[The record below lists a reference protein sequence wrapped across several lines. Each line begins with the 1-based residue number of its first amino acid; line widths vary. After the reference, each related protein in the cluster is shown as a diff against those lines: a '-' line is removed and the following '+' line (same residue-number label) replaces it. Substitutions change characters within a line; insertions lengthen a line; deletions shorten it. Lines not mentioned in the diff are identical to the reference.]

1 MLDEQTQKV
10 VKPRRIGR
18 RGAVRWVAVGVLTLA
33 SVGALAGCN
42 QSGAP
47 AQEDPSAEELAQQRE
62 QNAELQKQIDDLKD
76 QQEQEQQSNKKPEQV
91 VVEQNFATPAEAPE
105 GVVAVAPSYDV
116 AVATQDEIAVLNAAE
131 AYYVAAEV
139 GDYGTTWSLL
149 SADDQ
154 LNYPPDVWAQANTN
168 LDSAAGEFVVYNVE
182 PTGDPGFY
190 YVDLTVYQADGT
202 SFDRRTMFH
211 WEGYWAHWLTQEE
224 MQMFDGALEAAEAQS
239 TAPVESSPSASV
251 SATTDQYDDQFSEA
265 GTKHVEVGLPPAS
278 GGDFDCADLTYA
290 QAQQVLRSDPSD
302 PHGLD
307 GDDDGEACEP

>member
-1 MLDEQTQKV
+1 MLDEQTQVV

-18 RGAVRWVAVGVLTLA
+18 RGTVRWVAVGMLTLA
-33 SVGALAGCN
+33 SVGALVGCN

-62 QNAELQKQIDDLKD
+62 QNAELQRQIDDLEEQQDEQEKADLQKQIDDLKD
-76 QQEQEQQSNKKPEQV
+76 QQEEEQEQQSNKKPEQV

-131 AYYVAAEV
+131 AYYAAAEV
-139 GDYGTTWSLL
+139 GDYGSTWSLL

-154 LNYPPDVWAQANTN
+154 LSYPPEMWAQANTN

-190 YVDLTVYQADGT
+190 YVDLTAYLADGT
-202 SFDRRTMFH
+202 SFERRTMFH

-224 MQMFDGALEAAEAQS
+224 MSMFDGALA
-239 TAPVESSPSASV
+239 
-251 SATTDQYDDQFSEA
+251 
-265 GTKHVEVGLPPAS
+265 
-278 GGDFDCADLTYA
+278 
-290 QAQQVLRSDPSD
+290 
-302 PHGLD
+302 
-307 GDDDGEACEP
+307 

>member
-1 MLDEQTQKV
+1 
-10 VKPRRIGR
+10 
-18 RGAVRWVAVGVLTLA
+18 VGVLTLA

-42 QSGAP
+42 QAP
-47 AQEDPSAEELAQQRE
+47 AQDPSAEELAQQRE
-62 QNAELQKQIDDLKD
+62 QNADLQKQIDDLKA
-76 QQEQEQQSNKKPEQV
+76 QQEEQEQQSNKKPEQV

-131 AYYVAAEV
+131 AYYAAAEV
-139 GDYGTTWSLL
+139 GDYGTTWNLL

-154 LNYPPDVWAQANTN
+154 LSYPPEMWAQANTN

-190 YVDLTVYQADGT
+190 YVDLTVYLADGT

-224 MQMFDGALEAAEAQS
+224 MQMFGGALA
-239 TAPVESSPSASV
+239 
-251 SATTDQYDDQFSEA
+251 
-265 GTKHVEVGLPPAS
+265 
-278 GGDFDCADLTYA
+278 
-290 QAQQVLRSDPSD
+290 
-302 PHGLD
+302 
-307 GDDDGEACEP
+307 

>member
-1 MLDEQTQKV
+1 MLEQQTQVV

-18 RGAVRWVAVGVLTLA
+18 RGAVRWVAVGVLTLT
-33 SVGALAGCN
+33 SMGALAGCN

-62 QNAELQKQIDDLKD
+62 QNAELQRQIDDLEEQQDEQEKADLQKQIDDLKA
-76 QQEQEQQSNKKPEQV
+76 QQEEQHSNKKPEQV
-91 VVEQNFATPAEAPE
+91 VVENFATPAQASE

-131 AYYVAAEV
+131 AYYAAAEV
-139 GDYGTTWSLL
+139 GDYSSTWSLL

-154 LNYPPDVWAQANTN
+154 LSYPPEMWAQANTN

-190 YVDLTVYQADGT
+190 YVDLTVYMADGT

-224 MQMFDGALEAAEAQS
+224 MQMFDGALA
-239 TAPVESSPSASV
+239 
-251 SATTDQYDDQFSEA
+251 
-265 GTKHVEVGLPPAS
+265 
-278 GGDFDCADLTYA
+278 
-290 QAQQVLRSDPSD
+290 
-302 PHGLD
+302 
-307 GDDDGEACEP
+307 